1 MAPDCPG
8 PSFFQSLLHTWKWKI
23 MPTKFY
29 IGNLSFKVTDSE
41 LNELFTTLNIP
52 VASVR
57 LIRDADT
64 GRSRGFAFAELA
76 PDADAERAIKEL
88 NGKVLEGRAL
98 TVNEARPQ
106 KKRDFGGGGGFGRS
120 RGGHAGKDARDRDRD
135 RPKRKPQDYY

>member
-1 MAPDCPG
+1 
-8 PSFFQSLLHTWKWKI
+8 
-23 MPTKFY
+23 MPTKLY
-29 IGNLSFKVTDSE
+29 IGNLSFKVTDAE
-41 LNELFTTLNIP
+41 LNELFATLNIP

-76 PDADAERAIKEL
+76 PEADAERAIKEL
-88 NGKVLEGRAL
+88 NGKVVEGRAL

-106 KKRDFGGGGGFGRS
+106 KKRDFGGGGGGGGGFGRG
-120 RGGHAGKDARDRDRD
+120 RGGHGGKDSRDRDRD